1 MKNCDAK
8 LLRLLH
14 PESRILRR
22 VVLGLTFCVLIASE
36 MAQAAAVNT
45 KLAAATTT
53 LSSTA
58 AGAPSNYTLKTKTK
72 NKNGADI
79 AVGNTVTFTFP
90 VGTNA
95 ATITSATF
103 AGTTVPFGSITAS
116 ATSISFPA
124 PTSVNKNTNFTTV
137 MNGITNPTV
146 IGSYRASLVTGNSSG
161 GLNTGTNIFVYTI
174 VAGAPTKLGF
184 KVQPVNTAA
193 GASIFPA
200 VQVSIQDSIG
210 NTVTTSNAPVTIAIA
225 NNAGGGT
232 LGGTLTVNAVNG
244 VAIFSNLKIN
254 AAGTGYTLT
263 ATSGV
268 LTAATSNAFNILAST
283 ANHLSFFVQPTDA
296 TAGASI
302 APAIQV
308 EVQDTFGN
316 RLTSASDSITLGI
329 GNNPGGGTLSGTTTV
344 NASNGLATF
353 SGLSIDKA
361 GAGYTLTASAAGPLS
376 GTSSTFAINAGT
388 AAKLGFVGQPTD
400 TAAGDATTNAIF
412 PDVQVA
418 IQDSLGN
425 TVTSAPVTNI
435 TIVIGTNA
443 GGGTLTGTLSA
454 NTASGVATFS
464 DLHINKVG
472 TGYTLSA
479 SGTFTAGVSAT
490 FNITPDIAD
499 TLVFKVAP
507 SNTQAGASIFP
518 AVEVEV
524 QDAFGNAVTT
534 ATDSITITKAPAG
547 GVLSGTLT
555 QSAVNGTGVA
565 TFNDLA
571 IDTVN
576 TYTLSAAAT
585 NLTGVT
591 SGNFN
596 ITAATGNHLVFSV
609 QPGNVTAGA
618 NFGSTVQV
626 TIKDQFNNTANATD
640 SITLAIGN
648 NPGGA
653 TLSGTVTVAAVAGV
667 ADFPGI
673 SLDKAGS
680 GYGLTASGTGL
691 SGATSNSF
699 QVSAAALD
707 HFLVEASGGGAIGTQ
722 TAGAPF
728 SLRITAQDQFNN
740 TATSFVGTTQL
751 TSNAALSGTPVSTP
765 AFTAGVLSSQS
776 VTITSAQGGTTL
788 TATEVGGTGKIGT
801 SAGFTVS
808 PGTLDHFLV
817 EASGGGNIGTQAVGT
832 AFTLKITA
840 QDSSN
845 NTVPSFTGTVQ
856 VTSNATLT
864 GAPLTTGSFTAGVLA
879 SQSVTIT
886 SAQAG
891 TTLTV
896 SGLGKIGT
904 SNGFT
909 VNAGALD
916 HFLVEASGGGAI
928 GTQAAGTAF
937 NIKITAQDV
946 SNNTATSFVGTVQIT
961 SNATLTGT
969 PVTSATFTAGVL
981 SSQSVTI
988 TSAQGGTT
996 LTATASGKTGT
1007 SNTFTVSIGAAA
1019 KLAFS
1024 VQPGNSE
1031 AGGAITPAPKV
1042 TVQDAAGNT
1051 ITGATTSI
1059 TIAIGNNAGTGTLSG
1074 TVTVAAVSGVATFSG
1089 LSIDKVG
1096 TGYTLTASASGLT
1109 SATSSAFNITDS
1121 SAPVVVSQPSAG
1133 VPNATVGDT
1142 VTFTFVVSDA
1152 SAVTYTWDFGDGT
1165 VVTTTST
1172 SVTHVFTAPA
1182 TYPVTVTATDAG
1194 GQSTSATTNF
1204 QVNAAAS
1211 ASTDI
1216 CAGLNPIEL
1225 RVQQISAKLKFPST
1239 LSKDS
1244 LSLKALIQLNDGFN
1258 PLGQSVQ
1265 WDIAGIGGTTTLDA
1279 KGNSP
1284 VSTSL
1289 KVSVKFKK
1297 PAKGLPFTARP
1308 AKLSISIKNTNLSL
1322 LKLGGI
1328 TNLNSTSASTKGDSA
1343 KVEAHV
1349 VLKNHQAYHKLENT
1363 GTYKSKQDKGGSFS
1377 AKFLVK

>member
-1 MKNCDAK
+1 MKTFEAK
-8 LLRLLH
+8 QVEFLKSTR
-14 PESRILRR
+14 RILRH
-22 VVLGLTFCVLIASE
+22 VILGLTICILVSGRI
-36 MAQAAAVNT
+36 AQAAAVNT
-45 KLAAATTT
+45 NLVGATTT
-53 LSSTA
+53 LSSNA
-58 AGAPSNYTLKTKTK
+58 AGAPSNYTLKCKIK
-72 NKNGADI
+72 NKNGANI
-79 AVGNTVTFTFP
+79 AVGNTVTYTFP
-90 VGTNA
+90 AGTNA
-95 ATITSATF
+95 TTITSATF
-103 AGTTVPFGSITAS
+103 AGTTVPFGTITS
-116 ATSISFPA
+116 TATTISFPA
-124 PTSVNKNTNFTTV
+124 PTTVNKNTNFTTV
-137 MNGITNPTV
+137 MNGITNPAT
-146 IGSYRASLVTGNSSG
+146 IGSYRASVVTANSSG
-161 GLNTGTNIFVYTI
+161 GTNTGSNIFAFSI
-174 VAGAPTKLGF
+174 VAGAAAKVAF

-200 VQVSIQDSIG
+200 VQVAIQDSIG
-210 NTVTTSNAPVTIAIA
+210 NTVTTSSAAVTIAIA

-232 LGGTLTVNAVNG
+232 LSGTLTVNAVNG
-244 VAIFSNLKIN
+244 IAIFSNLSIN

-268 LTAATSNAFNILAST
+268 LTAATSNGFDIQAST

-302 APAIQV
+302 SPAVQV
-308 EVQDTFGN
+308 EVQDSFGN
-316 RLTSASDSITLGI
+316 RLTNAGDSITLAI
-329 GNNPGGGTLSGTTTV
+329 GNNPGGGTLSGTATV
-344 NASNGLATF
+344 NAVNGVATF

-361 GAGYTLTASAAGPLS
+361 GAGYNLTASAAGPLS
-376 GTSSTFAINAGT
+376 GTSGTFQINAGS
-388 AAKLGFVGQPTD
+388 ASKLGFVVQPSNTQ
-400 TAAGDATTNAIF
+400 AGDATVNAIF

-425 TVTSAPVTNI
+425 TVTSAAVTNI
-435 TIVIGTNA
+435 TIAIGNNA

-454 NTASGVATFS
+454 NTVNGVAAFN

-479 SGTFTAGVSAT
+479 SGTFTGATSAS
-490 FNITPDIAD
+490 FDITPDIAD
-499 TLVFKVAP
+499 SLAFKVSP

-518 AVEVEV
+518 AVEVVV
-524 QDAFGNAVTT
+524 QDAFGNTVTT
-534 ATDSITITKAPAG
+534 ATDSITITKSPAG
-547 GVLSGTLT
+547 GTLSGTLT

-609 QPGNVTAGA
+609 QPGDVTAGA

-626 TIKDQFNNTANATD
+626 TIKDQFGNTANATD

-648 NPGGA
+648 NPGGS
-653 TLSGTVTVAAVAGV
+653 TLSGTVTVAANAGV

-673 SLDKAGS
+673 SLNKTGN
-680 GYGLTASGTGL
+680 GYSLTASGTGL

-699 QVSAAALD
+699 QVNAAALD

-722 TAGAPF
+722 TAGTSF
-728 SLRITAQDQFNN
+728 NLRITAQDQFNN
-740 TATSFVGTTQL
+740 TATSFTGTTQL
-751 TSNAALSGTPVSTP
+751 TSNATLSGSPVATS
-765 AFTAGVLSSQS
+765 AFSAGVLSSQS
-776 VTITSAQGGTTL
+776 VTITSAQGGTTI
-788 TATEVGGTGKIGT
+788 TATEVGGTGKTGT
-801 SAGFTVS
+801 SAGFTVN
-808 PGTLDHFLV
+808 PGALDHFLV
-817 EASGGGNIGTQAVGT
+817 EASAGGNIGTQAAGS

-856 VTSNATLT
+856 ITSNATLT
-864 GAPLTTGSFTAGVLA
+864 GSPLTSGSFTAGVLS

-896 SGLGKIGT
+896 SGLGKLGT

-946 SNNTATSFVGTVQIT
+946 NNNTATSFAGTAQIT

-969 PVTSATFTAGVL
+969 PVTSASFTTGVL

-988 TSAQGGTT
+988 TSAQAGTT
-996 LTATASGKTGT
+996 LTASASGKTGT
-1007 SNTFTVSIGAAA
+1007 SNTFTVSVGAAA
-1019 KLAFS
+1019 KLVFS

-1031 AGGAITPAPKV
+1031 AGDTISPAPKV
-1042 TVQDAAGNT
+1042 TVQDAGGNT
-1051 ITGATTSI
+1051 VTGATTSI
-1059 TIAIGNNAGTGTLSG
+1059 AIAIGNNAGTGTLSG
-1074 TVTVAAVSGVATFSG
+1074 TATVAAVSGVATFSD
-1089 LSIDKVG
+1089 LKIDKVG
-1096 TGYTLTASASGLT
+1096 TGYTLTASATGLT
-1109 SATSSAFNITDS
+1109 SATSSAFNITDT

-1194 GQSTSATTNF
+1194 GQSTSASTNF

-1216 CAGLNPIEL
+1216 CEGLNPIEL
-1225 RVQQISAKLKFPST
+1225 RVQQIAAKLKFPST

-1244 LSLKALIQLNDGFN
+1244 LTLKALIQLNDGFN
-1258 PLGQSVQ
+1258 PLGQVVQ
-1265 WDIAGIGGTTTLDA
+1265 WDIAGIGGTVTLDA

-1284 VSTSL
+1284 TSTNL

-1308 AKLSISIKNTNLSL
+1308 GKVSISIKNTNLSL

-1328 TNLNSTSASTKGDSA
+1328 TTLNSTSASTKGDAA

-1363 GTYKSKQDKGGSFS
+1363 GTYKSKKDKGGSFS